1 MAYGKKENKF
11 VFSTNNV
18 LFDDDMKR
26 KFLKLIAEKKK
37 ERLDSKK
44 KITYN

>member
-1 MAYGKKENKF
+1 MKEKKF

-26 KFLKLIAEKKK
+26 KFQKLIAEKKK
-37 ERLDSKK
+37 ERLDNKK
-44 KITYN
+44 KTSYN